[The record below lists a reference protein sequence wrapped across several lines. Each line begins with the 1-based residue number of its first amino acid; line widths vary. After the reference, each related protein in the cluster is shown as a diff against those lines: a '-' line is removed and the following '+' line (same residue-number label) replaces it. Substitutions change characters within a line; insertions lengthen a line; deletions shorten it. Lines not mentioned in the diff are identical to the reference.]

1 MDEYLTLTEAAK
13 LIPGRVP
20 GKRMAVGTIWRWC
33 RRGVRNGIR
42 LKSVLI
48 GQQRFTTRAWLQ
60 EFIDALTQ
68 AAEPD
73 GREPLHLR
81 TPRQRQTA
89 AERATEEL
97 KEMWGKN
104 E

>member
-1 MDEYLTLTEAAK
+1 MHEYLTLTEAAK
-13 LIPGRVP
+13 LIPGRQP

-33 RRGVRNGIR
+33 KRGVRDGIR

-48 GQQRFTTRAWLQ
+48 GQQRYTTREWLQ

-73 GREPLHLR
+73 GNEPLRLR
-81 TPRQRQTA
+81 TPRQRRTA
-89 AERATEEL
+89 AEQATEEL
-97 KEMWGKN
+97 KKMWGQKQ
-104 E
+104 